1 MRRDRLTYILLL
13 LPLIVFLIVMVLI
26 PFLIAVLSSVGLTQI
41 APGIPD
47 RFTLQGYIDF
57 FNPSKPNLVCLWFT
71 IKVTLIGTILST
83 GIGYFLALF
92 FKFRTKI

>member
-71 IKVTLIGTILST
+71 IKVTFIGTIFST